1 MFYAKGFYASLLMN
15 AAVSVI
21 AFVAAVIL
29 GPMLALNLGT
39 GFTRLLFVALVL
51 LLRFALT
58 KMTAERMWELDAP
71 LRRILFNLVPAGM
84 LGAVVPLIPFA
95 LVATLSSDSLALV
108 ELLIDAIFVGAVIT
122 AAAMISKPKKET
134 VTP

>member
-29 GPMLALNLGT
+29 GPMLALNLGP

-51 LLRFALT
+51 FWRFGLT
-58 KMTAERMWELDAP
+58 RMTAERMWELDAP

-84 LGAVVPLIPFA
+84 LGAVIPLIPFA
-95 LVATLSSDSLALV
+95 LIATVSSDSLALV
-108 ELLIDAIFVGAVIT
+108 ELLIDALFAGAIIT
-122 AAAMISKPKKET
+122 AASMVSKPQKEE
-134 VTP
+134 VAQ

>member
-1 MFYAKGFYASLLMN
+1 MFYAKGFYASLLLN

-51 LLRFALT
+51 FWRFGLT
-58 KMTAERMWELDAP
+58 RMTAERMWELDAP

-84 LGAVVPLIPFA
+84 LGAVIPLIPFA
-95 LVATLSSDSLALV
+95 LIATVSSDSLALV
-108 ELLIDAIFVGAVIT
+108 ELLIDALFAGAIIT
-122 AAAMISKPKKET
+122 AASMVSKPQKEE
-134 VTP
+134 VAQ

>member
-29 GPMLALNLGT
+29 GPTLALNLGT

-51 LLRFALT
+51 FWRFGLT
-58 KMTAERMWELDAP
+58 RMTAERMWELDAP

-84 LGAVVPLIPFA
+84 LGAVIPLIPFA
-95 LVATLSSDSLALV
+95 LIATLSSDSLALV
-108 ELLIDAIFVGAVIT
+108 ELLIDALFVGAIIT
-122 AAAMISKPKKET
+122 AASMVSKPQKEE
-134 VTP
+134 VAQ

>member
-1 MFYAKGFYASLLMN
+1 
-15 AAVSVI
+15 
-21 AFVAAVIL
+21 
-29 GPMLALNLGT
+29 
-39 GFTRLLFVALVL
+39 
-51 LLRFALT
+51 
-58 KMTAERMWELDAP
+58 MTAERMWELDAP

-84 LGAVVPLIPFA
+84 LGAVVPLVPFA

-122 AAAMISKPKKET
+122 AASMISKPKKET

>member
-29 GPMLALNLGT
+29 GPTLALNLGT

-51 LLRFALT
+51 FWRFGLT
-58 KMTAERMWELDAP
+58 RMTAERMWELDAP

-84 LGAVVPLIPFA
+84 LGAVIPLIPFA
-95 LVATLSSDSLALV
+95 LIATVSSDSLALV
-108 ELLIDAIFVGAVIT
+108 ELLIDALFVGAIIT
-122 AAAMISKPKKET
+122 AASMVSKPQKEE
-134 VTP
+134 VAQ